1 MIDEV
6 RGLVA
11 RGLDPL
17 ARPLQAIGYRQALSV
32 LRGEMTVENAERAIV
47 TATLRFA
54 KRQMT
59 WFRHQADVRWFAD
72 AGEAHEAALAWLDV
86 QPLGP
91 RPTP

>member
-1 MIDEV
+1 MAATEEMLAIAL
-6 RGLVA
+6 RHKPHAACLVPEK
-11 RGLDPL
+11 RELF
-17 ARPLQAIGYRQALSV
+17 
-32 LRGEMTVENAERAIV
+32 GEMTVEDAERAIV

-59 WFRHQADVRWFAD
+59 WFRHQAEVRWFAQP
-72 AGEAHEAALAWLDV
+72 GEAHEAALAWLDV